1 MKIAIEKALVAPRV
15 INMDNVL
22 SMYMFADAKTC
33 CLLKEYALEYFVTRP
48 EDVMQLESYNEL
60 KQSPELMQELLSA
73 LASETNVVAHGC
85 TITSVYDLRKKLES
99 KGLDVDGSREVL
111 VTRLKSANKRKRT
124 ANEHQRSESDSSG
137 VDRIDGRLIVICIF
151 SLLCVEE

>member
-1 MKIAIEKALVAPRV
+1 MGLKIAIEKALVAPRV

-22 SMYMFADAKTC
+22 SMYMFADAKIC

-48 EDVMQLESYNEL
+48 EDVLQLESYNEL

-73 LASETNVVAHGC
+73 LESETNVVAHGC

-137 VDRIDGRLIVICIF
+137 VDRIDG
-151 SLLCVEE
+151 